1 MNHKI
6 IDNFLNTFT
15 ETLDKLT
22 TQHPASNGGV
32 LLYVQLLPHN
42 DQTGQATLCY
52 ILCGLHELGD

>member
-1 MNHKI
+1 MHSVINLLHTLI
-6 IDNFLNTFT
+6 

-22 TQHPASNGGV
+22 TQYPASNGGV

-52 ILCGLHELGD
+52 ILRGLHELGD